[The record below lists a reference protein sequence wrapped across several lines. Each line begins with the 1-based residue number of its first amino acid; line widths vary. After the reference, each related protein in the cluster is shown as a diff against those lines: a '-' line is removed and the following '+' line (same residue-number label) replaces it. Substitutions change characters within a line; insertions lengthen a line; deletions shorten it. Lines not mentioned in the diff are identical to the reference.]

1 MMTSSFQVAMI
12 LRAPV
17 REFTPPNRS
26 PDIRIAIPV
35 LKFGAVPVDPPLIL
49 APMAGITD
57 HAYRLMLRSIGGVGL
72 VTMEFISSEA
82 ISRGNARQLR
92 KMVFSDEER
101 PISIQIYGSDPDR
114 MAAAADIVEELG
126 PDVCDINMG
135 CPANKVLKGC
145 AGAALMGD
153 PNLAEAIVRK
163 VKSRLSIPLTVKFRL
178 GLDDSRKNFLELGR
192 ICEGEGAAAVA
203 MHGRTAR
210 QMYTGRADWDRIGE
224 LKAALTIPVVGNG
237 DIETAEDAV
246 AMFEK
251 TGCDAVMCGRA
262 TMKNPWIFRQTQ
274 DLLSGRHPRAPTL
287 EERRDLMLEHFSGIE
302 REAFDPREALHK
314 LRTMTGWYTH
324 GLPNGR
330 ALRVRIF
337 GLATPADFR
346 AAVEEFFAG
355 LSVARETPA
364 PEPVPVA
371 VGRGVR
377 FANSGREI
385 LATGAAHRFLRE
397 ADRQP

>member
-1 MMTSSFQVAMI
+1 M
-12 LRAPV
+12 LRLGPL
-17 REFTPPNRS
+17 E
-26 PDIRIAIPV
+26 I
-35 LKFGAVPVDPPLIL
+35 DPPLVL

-57 HAYRLMLRSIGGVGL
+57 HVYRLMLRRIGGVGL

-101 PISIQIYGSDPDR
+101 PISIQIYGSDPER

-153 PNLAEAIVRK
+153 PKLAEAIVRK

-178 GLDDSRKNFLELGR
+178 GVDDSRKNFLELGR

-224 LKAALTIPVVGNG
+224 LKAALSIPVVGNG

-274 DLLSGRHPRAPTL
+274 DLLSGRPARAATL

-302 REAFDPREALHK
+302 REAYDSREALHK

-330 ALRVRIF
+330 ALRVRISE
-337 GLATPADFR
+337 LSTPADFR

-355 LSVARETPA
+355 LSSAPHVSA
-364 PEPVPVA
+364 PE
-371 VGRGVR
+371 
-377 FANSGREI
+377 S
-385 LATGAAHRFLRE
+385 LSATA
-397 ADRQP
+397 